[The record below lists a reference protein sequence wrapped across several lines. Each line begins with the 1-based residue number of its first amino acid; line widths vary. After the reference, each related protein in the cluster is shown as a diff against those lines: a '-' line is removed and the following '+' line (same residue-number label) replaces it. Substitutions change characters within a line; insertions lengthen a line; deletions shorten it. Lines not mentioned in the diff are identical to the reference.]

1 MSTEMN
7 LRLLLKDDEN
17 VIVAVPLNDNLVV
30 KSGIQRN
37 SCPAGI
43 SDAIDKLNEPGNAE
57 YVSTVVSQDG
67 VYMVAKSV
75 SEIFTAA
82 AEARNSK
89 ALIADFTRFSGVK
102 AIEAKAKSLKP

>member
-1 MSTEMN
+1 MN
-7 LRLLLKDDEN
+7 VRLLLKDDED
-17 VIVAVPLNDNLVV
+17 VTVAVPLNDDLVV

-37 SCPAGI
+37 SYPTVI

-57 YVSTVVSQDG
+57 YVSTVSTQDG

-82 AEARNSK
+82 AEARNSN
-89 ALIADFTRFSGVK
+89 ALMADFTKCSGVR
-102 AIEAKAKSLKP
+102 AIEAKAKSLQP